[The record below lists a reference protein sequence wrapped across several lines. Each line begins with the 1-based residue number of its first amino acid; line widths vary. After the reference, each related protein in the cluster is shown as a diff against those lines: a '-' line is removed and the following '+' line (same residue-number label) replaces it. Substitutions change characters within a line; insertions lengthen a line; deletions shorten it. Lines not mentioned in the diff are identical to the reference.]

1 MVRLSRANWLV
12 AAGLLAG
19 VVAGFLIRQSPGGD
33 LWLAAAL
40 GLSAALVALA
50 QQTLP

>member
-1 MVRLSRANWLV
+1 MIRLSRPNWLV
-12 AAGLLAG
+12 AIGFIGG
-19 VVAGFLIRQSPGGD
+19 VAAGFLIRESPGGD